1 MVNMFASNVW
11 FVGSSP
17 WQVKPKTIKLVF
29 VASPHSIKER
39 EQRLVCPESG
49 LMLSRKSNI
58 STRWLLLQWANF
70 LTVLMLLYFFDFHF
84 ILYRLKTFGFYDD
97 FVTSNKST
105 FKVFIT
111 FYRMDFLLVTKI
123 HIFLA

>member
-1 MVNMFASNVW
+1 MVNMLASNVW

-29 VASPHSIKER
+29 VASLHSIKER

-58 STRWLLLQWANF
+58 ST
-70 LTVLMLLYFFDFHF
+70 
-84 ILYRLKTFGFYDD
+84 
-97 FVTSNKST
+97 S
-105 FKVFIT
+105 
-111 FYRMDFLLVTKI
+111 
-123 HIFLA
+123 